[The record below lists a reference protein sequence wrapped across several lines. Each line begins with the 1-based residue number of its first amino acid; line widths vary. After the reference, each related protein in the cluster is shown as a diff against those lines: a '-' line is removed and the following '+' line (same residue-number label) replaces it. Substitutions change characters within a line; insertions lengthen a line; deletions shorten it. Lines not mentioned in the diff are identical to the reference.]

1 MRKEPPF
8 RAGKLR
14 ILFHPDYTVGPGV
27 APDLLTLCCQRR
39 SRAIPPVGNCTPPWE
54 YREHPRLGCLSGMG
68 QRQQGLRR
76 WPPRYPAL

>member
-54 YREHPRLGCLSGMG
+54 YREHPRL
-68 QRQQGLRR
+68 
-76 WPPRYPAL
+76 